1 MLALL
6 QVLAILASDLAAPP
20 PEPTTVCPVLPTVP
34 STEVWPY
41 LISELDVGE
50 FRLVEAPASAIV
62 CR

>member
-6 QVLAILASDLAAPP
+6 PVLAILGLGLAAPP
-20 PEPTTVCPVLPTVP
+20 
-34 STEVWPY
+34 PY

-50 FRLVEAPASAIV
+50 FRLVEATASAIV